1 MSKRKNLLTPE
12 EQQARVDADMERR
25 RRAGLLEPGEEDAA
39 VDRMIR
45 KSIKDHGA

>member
-1 MSKRKNLLTPE
+1 MSKRKDLVTPE
-12 EQQARVDADMERR
+12 ARQERIDDDLERR
-25 RRAGLLEPGEEDAA
+25 RRAGPLEPGEEDAA

>member
-1 MSKRKNLLTPE
+1 MSKRKNLLSPE
-12 EQQARVDADMERR
+12 AREERIDADLERR
-25 RRAGLLEPGEEDAA
+25 RRAGLLEPGEEDVA